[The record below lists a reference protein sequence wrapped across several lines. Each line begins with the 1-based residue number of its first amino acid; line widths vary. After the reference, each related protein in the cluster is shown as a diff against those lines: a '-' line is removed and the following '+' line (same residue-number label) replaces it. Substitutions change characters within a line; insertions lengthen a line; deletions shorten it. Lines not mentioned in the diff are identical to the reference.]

1 MINLKELKEKMKMK
15 KAASILLAAVMC
27 AALFAGCSNS
37 DNSSQNSSSGAG
49 TSSQSSQTGTFDTS
63 KNITVVTREAG
74 SGTRDAFT
82 ELTGVL
88 EKDGAGSKTDNTSRD
103 AVTVNSTQA
112 VISNVTGNEFSIG
125 YISLGSLN
133 DTVKAVKVDGVEASP
148 ATVKDGTYKISR
160 PFNIATKKDVSEAAQ
175 DFISF
180 ILSTE
185 GQKVVT
191 DSSYIALDDTKA
203 YEGGKP
209 SGKIVVAGSSSVSP
223 VMEKLKEAYA
233 QVNPNAT
240 VEIQTSDSSTGMTG
254 AMEGTCDIGMASR
267 ELKDEETAALTATVI
282 ALDGIAVVVN
292 KGNSCDNLTMEQVK
306 SVYTGGTAIWADVVK

>member
-1 MINLKELKEKMKMK
+1 MK

-37 DNSSQNSSSGAG
+37 NTSSQDSSSAAG
-49 TSSQSSQTGTFDTS
+49 TSAQSSQASSGGSFDTS
-63 KNITVVTREAG
+63 KDITVVTREAG

-88 EKDGAGSKTDNTSRD
+88 EKDDAGSKTDNTSQG

-112 VISNVTGNEFSIG
+112 VISNVTGNEYSIG
-125 YISLGSLN
+125 YISLDSLN
-133 DTVKAVKVDGVEASP
+133 NTVKAVKVNGVAPSP
-148 ATVKDGTYKISR
+148 ETVKDGTYKISR

-175 DFISF
+175 DFISY

-191 DSSYIALDDTKA
+191 DNGYIALDDTKA
-203 YEGGKP
+203 YEGSKP
-209 SGKIVVAGSSSVSP
+209 SGKIVVAGSTSVSP

-233 QVNPNAT
+233 EVNPNAT
-240 VEIQTSDSSTGMTG
+240 VEIQTSDSSTGMTA

-267 ELKDEETAALTATVI
+267 ELKDEETAQLTATQI
-282 ALDGIAVVVN
+282 ALDGIAVIVSN
-292 KGNSCDNLTMEQVK
+292 DNACEDLTMDQIK
-306 SVYTGGTAIWADVVK
+306 SVYTGEMKTWADVIK

>member
-1 MINLKELKEKMKMK
+1 MK
-15 KAASILLAAVMC
+15 KAVSILLAAVMC
-27 AALFAGCSNS
+27 AALFAGCGNG
-37 DNSSQNSSSGAG
+37 NTSSGSGSG
-49 TSSQSSQTGTFDTS
+49 TSSQGSAAGTSFDTS

-88 EKDGAGSKTDNTSRD
+88 TKDDQGNKTDNTSKG

-112 VISNVTGNEFSIG
+112 VISNVTGNEFAVG

-133 DTVKAVKVDGVEASP
+133 DTVKALKIGGVAPSAE
-148 ATVKDGTYKISR
+148 TVKDGSYTISR

-175 DFISF
+175 DFIKY

-185 GQKVVT
+185 GQKVVS
-191 DSSYIALDDTKA
+191 DSGYIPLDDTKA
-203 YEGGKP
+203 YDGAKP

-223 VMEKLKEAYA
+223 VMEKLKEAYKEI
-233 QVNPNAT
+233 NPNAT

-254 AMEGTCDIGMASR
+254 AIEGTCDIGMASR
-267 ELKDEETAALTATVI
+267 ELKDEEIEKLTATKI
-282 ALDGIAVVVN
+282 ALDGIAVIVN
-292 KGNSCDNLTMEQVK
+292 KDNSCDDLTTEQVK
-306 SVYTGGTAIWADVVK
+306 AVYTGEHTKWSDIIK

>member
-1 MINLKELKEKMKMK
+1 MK
-15 KAASILLAAVMC
+15 KAVSVLLAAVMC

-37 DNSSQNSSSGAG
+37 NTSSQDSSTGSG
-49 TSSQSSQTGTFDTS
+49 TSSQSSASGASFDTS

-88 EKDGAGSKTDNTSRD
+88 AKDDQGNKTDNTSKD

-112 VISNVTGNEFSIG
+112 VISNVTGNEYAIG

-133 DTVKAVKVDGVEASP
+133 DTVKALKVGGVAPS
-148 ATVKDGTYKISR
+148 ADTVKDGSYTIAR
-160 PFNIATKKDVSEAAQ
+160 PFNIATRDGVSEAAQ
-175 DFISF
+175 DFIQY

-185 GQKVVT
+185 GQKVVS
-191 DSSYIALDDTKA
+191 DNGYIPLDDTKA
-203 YEGGKP
+203 YDGTKP

-223 VMEKLKEAYA
+223 VMEKLKEAYKA
-233 QVNPNAT
+233 INPNAT

-254 AMEGTCDIGMASR
+254 AIEGTCDIGMASR
-267 ELKDEETAALTATVI
+267 ELKDEETEKLTATKI
-282 ALDGIAVVVN
+282 ALDGIAVIVS
-292 KGNSCDNLTMEQVK
+292 KDNSCDDLTTEQIK
-306 SVYTGGTAIWADVVK
+306 SVYTGESTKWSDVIK

>member
-1 MINLKELKEKMKMK
+1 MK

-27 AALFAGCSNS
+27 AALFAGCNNS
-37 DNSSQNSSSGAG
+37 TTSSQDSSSGAG
-49 TSSQSSQTGTFDTS
+49 TSAQSSQASSGGSFDTS

-88 EKDGAGSKTDNTSRD
+88 EKDDAGSKTDNTSQG

-112 VISNVTGNEFSIG
+112 VISNVTGNEYSIG

-133 DTVKAVKVDGVEASP
+133 DTVKAVKVDGAEASP
-148 ATVKDGTYKISR
+148 ETVKDGTYKISR
-160 PFNIATKKDVSEAAQ
+160 PFNIATKKDASEAAQ

-191 DSSYIALDDTKA
+191 DNGYIALDDTKA
-203 YEGGKP
+203 YEGSKP

-240 VEIQTSDSSTGMTG
+240 VEIQTSDSSTGMT
-254 AMEGTCDIGMASR
+254 AAIEGTCDIGMASR
-267 ELKDEETAALTATVI
+267 ELKDEETAQLTATEI
-282 ALDGIAVVVN
+282 ALDGIAVIVSN
-292 KGNSCDNLTMEQVK
+292 DNSCEDLTMEQIK
-306 SVYTGGTAIWADVVK
+306 SIYTGKTTVWSDVIK

>member
-1 MINLKELKEKMKMK
+1 MK
-15 KAASILLAAVMC
+15 KVVSVLLAAVMC
-27 AALFAGCSNS
+27 AALFAGC
-37 DNSSQNSSSGAG
+37 NSSNTSSDGSSSDAG
-49 TSSQSSQTGTFDTS
+49 TSAQNSQTSAAGSTFDTS
-63 KNITVVTREAG
+63 KDITVVTREAG

-88 EKDGAGSKTDNTSRD
+88 TKDANGNKTDNTSQD

-112 VISNVTGNEFSIG
+112 VISNVTGNEYSIG

-148 ATVKDGTYKISR
+148 ETVKDGTYKISR
-160 PFNIATKKDVSEAAQ
+160 PFNIATKKDVSEVAQ
-175 DFISF
+175 DFINF

-185 GQKVVT
+185 GQKVVAE
-191 DSSYIALDDTKA
+191 SYISIDNTKA
-203 YEGGKP
+203 YEGSKP

-240 VEIQTSDSSTGMTG
+240 VEIQTSDSSTGMTA

-267 ELKDEETAALTATVI
+267 ELKDEETEKLTATKI
-282 ALDGIAVVVN
+282 ALDGIAVIVSN
-292 KGNSCDNLTMEQVK
+292 DNSCEDLTMDQIK
-306 SVYTGGTAIWADVVK
+306 SIYTGETTTWADVIK